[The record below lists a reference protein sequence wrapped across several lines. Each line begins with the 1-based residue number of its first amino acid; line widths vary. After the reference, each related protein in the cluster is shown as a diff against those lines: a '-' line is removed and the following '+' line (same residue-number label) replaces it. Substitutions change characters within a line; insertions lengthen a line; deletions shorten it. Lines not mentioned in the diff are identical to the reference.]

1 MGLKVE
7 KKLLWSLMCLEA
19 PESTRKVRMLL
30 GSSLER
36 ITRHLMSWVDSP
48 FLCLFLCFFCVGP
61 VRGVAVFLETVFLF
75 VMWAVAGTA
84 SWSFVYIT
92 FCGSM
97 MIFFSMARVAA
108 TTMVELSFRISIC
121 GERSFFRMFC
131 LLIGLE
137 HTFLSDESLK

>member
-36 ITRHLMSWVDSP
+36 DNKAFDELGGFP
-48 FLCLFLCFFCVGP
+48 LPLPLPLFFCVGP